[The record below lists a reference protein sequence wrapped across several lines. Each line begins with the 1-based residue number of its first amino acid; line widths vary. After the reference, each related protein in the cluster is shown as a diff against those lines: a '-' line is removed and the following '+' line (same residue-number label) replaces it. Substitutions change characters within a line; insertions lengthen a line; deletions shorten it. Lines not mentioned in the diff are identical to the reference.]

1 VLSASPPLCPG
12 RHGRRRAL
20 LATLAAPFS
29 TLGVAPRRPD
39 RIGTSRTAW
48 ILVAGEEAPPLAG
61 WSSELGLEPAWSWLF
76 CWLGC
81 HGPKVEKERSWAEK
95 RREGVGP
102 VGRKKS
108 FSFSKTNL
116 NVVSLLFHNYCL
128 QNAKFMKL
136 IV

>member
-1 VLSASPPLCPG
+1 
-12 RHGRRRAL
+12 
-20 LATLAAPFS
+20 
-29 TLGVAPRRPD
+29 
-39 RIGTSRTAW
+39 
-48 ILVAGEEAPPLAG
+48 
-61 WSSELGLEPAWSWLF
+61 LF

-81 HGPKVEKERSWAEK
+81 HGPEVEKERSWAEK

-102 VGRKKS
+102 VGRKNS

-116 NVVSLLFHNYCL
+116 NAVSLLFHNYCS